1 MYVLQSKRSSSSP
14 SSPHR
19 VKRRISFSSQ
29 LVEEFIIPGNE
40 HGHRSSHKGVVGGG
54 GGGNRSSSNI
64 GSIGSSSGRGG
75 GIGGGSAKKHQQPT
89 KGKKPKNRRLSW

>member
-40 HGHRSSHKGVVGGG
+40 HGHRSSHKGGGG
-54 GGGNRSSSNI
+54 GGGGGGGKRSSSNI
-64 GSIGSSSGRGG
+64 GSSS
-75 GIGGGSAKKHQQPT
+75 GSAKKHQQPT
-89 KGKKPKNRRLSW
+89 KGKKPKNRRFSW

>member
-1 MYVLQSKRSSSSP
+1 MNVLQSKRSSSSP

-40 HGHRSSHKGVVGGG
+40 HGHRSSHKGGVGGG
-54 GGGNRSSSNI
+54 GGGGGKRSSSNI
-64 GSIGSSSGRGG
+64 GSSSSSS
-75 GIGGGSAKKHQQPT
+75 SAKKHQQPM
-89 KGKKPKNRRLSW
+89 KGKKPKNRRFSW

>member
-40 HGHRSSHKGVVGGG
+40 HGHRSSHKGGVGGG
-54 GGGNRSSSNI
+54 GGGGGGGTRSSSNI
-64 GSIGSSSGRGG
+64 GSSSGSSS
-75 GIGGGSAKKHQQPT
+75 GSAKKHQQPT
-89 KGKKPKNRRLSW
+89 KGKKPKNRRFSW